1 MPSRLQK
8 VIATIKDQTSISLA
22 KVSATKLEVAILMAT
37 THKELPVGDAL
48 VEKVVLL
55 TFAKRAHAS
64 TCIHSLKGRM
74 AHTSNWVVALKS
86 LNLVFRILQEGDP
99 YFDQQVLRAAKCGTR
114 LLDLSNFC
122 DKSHSSPWDYT
133 AFIRTFALYLD
144 ERLHCTLMGKL
155 HRATRPGH
163 RHRDYPDHVLQNAI
177 KPTVLLD
184 KITYWQR
191 LMDRALATQPTGSA
205 KSNRLVQLSL
215 WSVVLESFD
224 LYRDISNGI
233 ALLLDNFFHLQLQS
247 CFEVLDVCNKAV
259 EQFDELAAFY
269 SLCKSLGVGRKVEYP
284 CVQKISERL
293 LKTLRELLEDDEASF
308 EIDKPMRSGSQFLAL
323 PAPPFKRSVS
333 SDEDF
338 NSELNSEEELEL
350 PSLLAEQSVLESALI
365 ALKEKAAKVHRS
377 IYLDNKFS
385 PDLLLLDSGNQQ
397 QQQRQLPSSQFSLF
411 HQDANSILDLVPWG
425 DPSQHQET
433 PSPSCSEEGRN
444 ESWERIL
451 TECVEKRSNQAN
463 CDKSSANNSLLL
475 QSLYNHTSAYGQ
487 HQNYSNPFL
496 QADYDANVCLP
507 TFCANPE
514 QNPTLPLEINPFSS
528 AYKNPV

>member
-1 MPSRLQK
+1 MPSRFQK

-64 TCIHSLKGRM
+64 ICIHSLKGRM

-99 YFDQQVLRAAKCGTR
+99 HFDQQVLRAAKCGTK

-163 RHRDYPDHVLQNAI
+163 RHRDYPDHVHGAI
-177 KPTVLLD
+177 KPTFLLD

-191 LMDRALATQPTGSA
+191 LLDRALATQPTGSA
-205 KSNRLVQLSL
+205 KCNRLLQLSL
-215 WSVVLESFD
+215 WSVVLETFD

-247 CFEVLDVCNKAV
+247 CFEVIDVCNKAV

-269 SLCKSLGVGRKVEYP
+269 SLCKSLGVGRELEYP
-284 CVQKISERL
+284 CIQKISERL

-308 EIDKPMRSGSQFLAL
+308 EIDKTVRSGSQFLAL
-323 PAPPFKRSVS
+323 PAPPFKRSIS

-338 NSELNSEEELEL
+338 KSELNSEEELEQ
-350 PSLLAEQSVLESALI
+350 PSLLTEQSVLESALI

-397 QQQRQLPSSQFSLF
+397 QQQQRQLPSSRFPLF
-411 HQDANSILDLVPWG
+411 HHDANSILDLVPLG

-433 PSPSCSEEGRN
+433 PLPSCSEEGRN
-444 ESWERIL
+444 ESWERVL
-451 TECVEKRSNQAN
+451 TECVEKMSNQVN
-463 CDKSSANNSLLL
+463 CNKSSANNSLLQ
-475 QSLYNHTSAYGQ
+475 QSLYNHNSAYGQ

-496 QADYDANVCLP
+496 QGDNDANP
-507 TFCANPE
+507 AQENKYNPAGHSR
-514 QNPTLPLEINPFSS
+514 NLFM
-528 AYKNPV
+528 